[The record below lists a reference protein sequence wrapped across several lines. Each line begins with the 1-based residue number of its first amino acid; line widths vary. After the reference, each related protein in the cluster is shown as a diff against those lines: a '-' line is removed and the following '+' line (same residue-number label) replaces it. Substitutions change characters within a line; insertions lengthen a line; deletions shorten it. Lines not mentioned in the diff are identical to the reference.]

1 MTPAGA
7 SKRGRVSFML
17 TDRKPDAIRVVVAM
31 SGGVDS
37 AVAAALLK
45 KQGYQV
51 AAATMKIWAGESS
64 LAKGSH
70 HACYGPG
77 EEEDIEDARRVA
89 RVLGIPIHV
98 VDLTREYRAEV
109 LDYFCQEYL
118 SGRTPNPCL
127 RCNRRV
133 KFDAL
138 LKKTKESGLDFDYFA
153 TGHYA
158 RVEYSQAANR
168 YQLKK
173 ARDLNKDQ
181 SYFLAFLT
189 QSQLGRAIFPLG
201 NYTKAEV
208 RRMAADF
215 GLPVANKPES
225 QDFAAGGYSSLLPAT
240 PPGPILDRQGNKL
253 GEHRGISYYTI
264 GQRKGL
270 GLSRPEPLYV
280 VDIDP
285 ERNAIIVG
293 GKDEVYQ
300 DEFLASGVNWIA
312 IEKLEQPIEVKAR
325 IRYRHREAE
334 ATVTPLGEDRVHIR
348 FREPQLAITPGQAV
362 VFYRDDTV
370 VGGGTIERAEEQCY
384 GQDYRRLQ
392 E

>member
-1 MTPAGA
+1 
-7 SKRGRVSFML
+7 ML

-270 GLSRPEPLYV
+270 RLSRPEPLYV
-280 VDIDP
+280 VDIDL

-293 GKDEVYQ
+293 NQEAVY
-300 DEFLASGVNWIA
+300 
-312 IEKLEQPIEVKAR
+312 
-325 IRYRHREAE
+325 
-334 ATVTPLGEDRVHIR
+334 
-348 FREPQLAITPGQAV
+348 
-362 VFYRDDTV
+362 
-370 VGGGTIERAEEQCY
+370 
-384 GQDYRRLQ
+384 
-392 E
+392 

>member
-1 MTPAGA
+1 MIKHEIP
-7 SKRGRVSFML
+7 
-17 TDRKPDAIRVVVAM
+17 DRMKVVVAM

-37 AVAAALLK
+37 SVVAALLK

-51 AAATMKIWAGESS
+51 AAVTMKVWAGEASP
-64 LAKGSH
+64 AKRAR
-70 HACYGPG
+70 HACCGPG
-77 EEEDIEDARRVA
+77 EEEDIEDARKVA
-89 RVLGIPIHV
+89 QTLGIPFYAI
-98 VDLTREYRAEV
+98 DLGLEFETEV
-109 LDYFCQEYL
+109 LEYFRHEYL
-118 SGRTPNPCL
+118 LGRTPNPCL

-138 LKKTKESGLDFDYFA
+138 VQKTKESGIDFDFFA

-158 RVEYSQAANR
+158 RVEYNQTKNR
-168 YQLKK
+168 YLLKK

-189 QSQLGRAIFPLG
+189 QEQLGCTIFPLG

-208 RRMAADF
+208 RQMAADF
-215 GLPVANKPES
+215 GLLVANKPES
-225 QDFAAGGYSSLLPAT
+225 QDFAAGGYSSLLPAML
-240 PPGPILDRQGNKL
+240 PGPILDRQGNKL

-280 VDIDP
+280 IDIDR
-285 ERNAIIVG
+285 EKNAIIVD
-293 GKDEVYQ
+293 GKEAVYQ
-300 DEFLASGVNWIA
+300 DKLIASGVNWIA
-312 IEKLEQPIEVKAR
+312 IERLGQPIEVKAR
-325 IRYRHREAE
+325 IRYRHQEAE
-334 ATVTPLGEDRVHIR
+334 ATATPLGEDRVYVK

-362 VFYRDDTV
+362 VFYWDDIV
-370 VGGGTIERAEEQCY
+370 VGGGTIERAEEQCH
-384 GQDYRRLQ
+384 GQDYRCLQ